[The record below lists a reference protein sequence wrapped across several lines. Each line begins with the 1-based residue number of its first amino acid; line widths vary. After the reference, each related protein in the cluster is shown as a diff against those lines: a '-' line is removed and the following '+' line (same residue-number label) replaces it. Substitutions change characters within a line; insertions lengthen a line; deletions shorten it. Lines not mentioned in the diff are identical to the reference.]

1 MAAAEAGG
9 GVPARPNLASALPSP
24 PLTPLEPAPELG
36 ARLGIE
42 ELWLKR
48 EDLSP
53 DGSHKGRSAEWML
66 AELGSQGRSQAVV
79 SSSGNA
85 ALALARRAGA
95 NGVRLLALVS
105 PLTPEVKLRRLLE
118 TGETVVASHHPVG
131 LLHHA
136 VDGWGLTDL
145 RGSTNHGAPLAYRS
159 LAGELAPAG
168 PWSAVFVYSCSGATA
183 LGLCQGW
190 QGHGTPPQVHPV
202 EGAPGGELTRPWY
215 QGQPPLEPAQVG
227 ELGTR
232 RSRLAPLLRRLVKG
246 TGGRGWRVD
255 AGQLA
260 EAGAAAL
267 DCGLETSWEGLA
279 ALAAAS
285 LWSREAG
292 GRTVVLLTGAEWQL
306 DLAPSP
312 TPLVPA
318 AETPAEL
325 DSILE
330 RMGFRRGGGR

>member
-1 MAAAEAGG
+1 MVAAEAGG
-9 GVPARPNLASALPSP
+9 GVPPLPNLASTVPSP
-24 PLTPLEPAPELG
+24 PLTSLEPAPELG
-36 ARLGIE
+36 ARLSIE

-53 DGSHKGRSAEWML
+53 DGSHKGRSAERML
-66 AELGSQGRSQAVV
+66 AGLDSRGPSQAVV

-85 ALALARRAGA
+85 ALALARRARA
-95 NGVRLLALVS
+95 HGVRLLALVS
-105 PLTPEVKLRRLLE
+105 PFTPEVKLRRLLDS
-118 TGETVVASHHPVG
+118 GQTVVASHHPVG

-145 RGSTNHGAPLAYRS
+145 RSSTNDRAALAYRS

-168 PWSAVFVYSCSGATA
+168 PWSAVFVYSSIGATA

-190 QGHGTPPQVHPV
+190 PGSGAPPQVHPV

-215 QGQPPLEPAQVG
+215 QGQPPLETAQVG
-227 ELGTR
+227 ELGTH
-232 RSRLAPLLRRLVKG
+232 RSRLAPLLRRQVAG
-246 TGGRGWRVD
+246 TGGRGWRVS

-260 EAGAAAL
+260 EARSAAL

-285 LWSREAG
+285 LFSRAAG
-292 GRTVVLLTGAEWQL
+292 GRTVVLLTGAGWQL
-306 DLAPSP
+306 DLTPSSFPLAP
-312 TPLVPA
+312 V

-330 RMGFRRGGGR
+330 RAGFSRGGGR